1 MASMEVV
8 LTIGPLTGPEDQED
22 RDLYQR
28 VKAEADDYEAALTL
42 ARDLVPDG
50 FRVLNIRTDR

>member
-1 MASMEVV
+1 MEVV

-22 RDLYQR
+22 HDLYQR
-28 VKAEADDYEAALTL
+28 VKAEADDYDAALTL